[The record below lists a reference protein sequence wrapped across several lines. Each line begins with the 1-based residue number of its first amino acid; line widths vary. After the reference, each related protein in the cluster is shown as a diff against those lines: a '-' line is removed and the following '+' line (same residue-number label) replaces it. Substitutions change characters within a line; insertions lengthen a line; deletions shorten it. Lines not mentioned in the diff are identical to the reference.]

1 MVPLFILISL
11 AILVT
16 TALWGIIT
24 NTFIVV
30 INIKLWAQN
39 KTPTSCDQ
47 ILLTQAV
54 FSFCFQCTNAANDFL
69 LLLWSKLYFSD
80 QVFPVIY
87 VLLLFTIFSS
97 FWFTVC
103 LCAFYC
109 VSIVTFQQP
118 LMFLIKARL
127 PKLVP
132 WLLLWSVLLSL
143 FTSVPAAWNI
153 QREGAATAV
162 DNFTTEVSALPK
174 LSKQY
179 LLMSSTLGCCLP
191 LLFVGMFNLLIIYS
205 LCAHSMR
212 MQRGSMVGFST
223 PRLGAS
229 IGAARMVTALLFL
242 YIFFYTSEI
251 LLILKTFAAISPW
264 FCLCLFVIYAYSP
277 LQSIILICGSP
288 KLRRETLGILKGW
301 RLVQRGHSGSQL
313 VESLVVQTH

>member
-11 AILVT
+11 AILVV
-16 TALWGIIT
+16 TAFWGIIT
-24 NTFIVV
+24 NTLIVV
-30 INIKLWAQN
+30 INIKFWVQN
-39 KTPTSCDQ
+39 GSPTSCDQ

-54 FSFCFQCTNAANDFL
+54 LSICFQCTNAANDFL
-69 LLLWSKLYFSD
+69 LLLWSQLYFSD

-103 LCAFYC
+103 LCGFYC
-109 VSIVTFQQP
+109 ISIVSFQQP
-118 LMFLIKARL
+118 LFVLLKAKL
-127 PKLVP
+127 PILVP

-143 FTSVPAAWNI
+143 FTSIPAAWNI
-153 QREGAATAV
+153 QREAAVTAV

-174 LSKQY
+174 LSKRY
-179 LLMSSTLGCCLP
+179 LLLSSTLGCCLP
-191 LLFVGMFNLLIIYS
+191 LLLVGMFNLLIIHS
-205 LCAHSMR
+205 LCAHSRR
-212 MQRGSMVGFST
+212 MQRGGMVGFSS

-229 IGAARMVTALLFL
+229 IGAARMVTSLLFL

-251 LLILKTFAAISPW
+251 LLILKTFAAVSPW

-288 KLRRETLGILKGW
+288 KLRRETLGILQAW
-301 RLVQRGHSGSQL
+301 RLVQRGLPVSQL
-313 VESLVVQTH
+313 VASLVQQAQ